1 MGVVHV
7 TGMKEG
13 SEGMQ
18 MVEHTYIN
26 DPVLLNFLE
35 HAGLKPDGLG
45 KAGLKKAK
53 EMAQNHG
60 LYKLYEQNASEDK
73 KQRDQQRLRLMEE
86 ATKVKRI
93 EESVRKAEE
102 GTQPWKPPKPCKGKT
117 VCVSVNGVTQQT
129 SEGEILK
136 TSVVVGPIPPLRP
149 S

>member
-1 MGVVHV
+1 MTILLAPMGVVHV

-45 KAGLKKAK
+45 KAGLKKAM
-53 EMAQNHG
+53 EMAKNHG

-86 ATKVKRI
+86 ATKGKRI
-93 EESVRKAEE
+93 EESVRKAEK
-102 GTQPWKPPKPCKGKT
+102 GTQP
-117 VCVSVNGVTQQT
+117 
-129 SEGEILK
+129 
-136 TSVVVGPIPPLRP
+136 
-149 S
+149 